1 MFITS
6 RSGIGSRNEGMKYL
20 LDVTRTSDDGALV
33 GGMYLEAVGEVS
45 TVFTLLCK

>member
-1 MFITS
+1 
-6 RSGIGSRNEGMKYL
+6 MKYL

-45 TVFTLLCK
+45 AVFTLLCK